1 MLGGFGHAAGGPVDD
16 VGYHAVLFLHD
27 GLDGRRD
34 GNGVAMGGH
43 RFGAPCNGLV
53 AHQRAHPV
61 VDEHGMVAPH
71 GRLQCRQAVADG
83 FLPRGTTRNH
93 IDDLGDVVMGDLL
106 LQEGNP
112 ILQAH
117 YHDAVDS
124 RVVLEGLDGIQDDGL
139 SVQLKEL
146 LGPRFGVHPLAR
158 STSENKGVVHG
169 QLLLSAS
176 LAVFAYY
183 DALRAKRTPGTSFS
197 RSTASMTRSAA

>member
-1 MLGGFGHAAGGPVDD
+1 M
-16 VGYHAVLFLHD
+16 
-27 GLDGRRD
+27 
-34 GNGVAMGGH
+34 
-43 RFGAPCNGLV
+43 
-53 AHQRAHPV
+53 
-61 VDEHGMVAPH
+61 DEHGMVAPH
-71 GRLQCRQAVADG
+71 CRPQSRQTVADG
-83 FLPRGTTRNH
+83 FLARDTAGNH
-93 IDDLGDVVMGDLL
+93 IDDLGDVVMSYLL

-124 RVVLEGLDGIQDDGL
+124 RVVLEGLDGVQDDGL
-139 SVQLKEL
+139 SVQLEEL
-146 LGPRFGVHPLAR
+146 LGSRFSVHPLAR